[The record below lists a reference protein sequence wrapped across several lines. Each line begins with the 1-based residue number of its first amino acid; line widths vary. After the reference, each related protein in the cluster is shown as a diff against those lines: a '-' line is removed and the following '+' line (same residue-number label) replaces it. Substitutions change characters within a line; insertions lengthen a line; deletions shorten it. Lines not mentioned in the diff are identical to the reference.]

1 MSRRSILERYRRC
14 FAAAGVLAGLLL
26 ASPAFADMRCGSQ
39 LISEGDSVVRLLEVC
54 GEPAVRNTGNTGFTE
69 WVYNFGPAEFMTK
82 VLIRNDQVVGFETLG
97 KGYPQETEPRSES
110 AVEP

>member
-1 MSRRSILERYRRC
+1 
-14 FAAAGVLAGLLL
+14 
-26 ASPAFADMRCGSQ
+26 MRCGSE

-54 GEPAVRNTGNTGFTE
+54 GEPAVRNTSNDGFTE

-82 VLIRNDQVVGFETLG
+82 VLIRNDQVVRFETLG
-97 KGYPQETEPRSES
+97 KGYQQETEPRSEG